1 MAKQIGNKG
10 FQVID
15 PLIMALL
22 FAGLI
27 GIEGFAKSSAYKG
40 WRLRS
45 WEGTAMLLGAG
56 VLMMATCALLTGAWL
71 PSLILTL
78 TLAAILTLGSN
89 IKRQVLGEPLVFT
102 DLALLGA
109 VVRHPHFYLSAL
121 KPWQLIALPLILFTL
136 LGVLALFSTSD
147 VSLRVSSIWLAVASA
162 VLLAALTRLSRWRGV
177 SAAPDLDHDVQE
189 HGLIATLVVYWCL
202 WRQADQVEAG
212 MVPPLRSA
220 ANELVVIIQCE
231 SFADPAAIFPDHG
244 EDLPGLTRARDISW
258 QSGRLMVSGFG
269 AYTMRTEFGVLFGI
283 PEEALGVRR
292 FDPFLT
298 ADSMTTWAL
307 PHRLDRAEW
316 STIFVHPHD
325 MRFYGRDRLMPASG
339 FDTIVGEDA
348 FDPPVESDGRY
359 VTDAALCDKL
369 LELAQTREGP
379 ALIYAVSIENH
390 GPWAADS
397 SESAEGNKA
406 GYMRLLKRS
415 DAMLERLIETLPKLG
430 RPVVLCF
437 FGDHRPSIPLVS
449 TPGGERHTPYV
460 VIRFREDG
468 SPITRPHSPRDLSP
482 AELQTAI
489 LEAIG
494 SRGG

>member
-1 MAKQIGNKG
+1 MQSIDSKG
-10 FQVID
+10 FEVVD

-27 GIEGFAKSSAYKG
+27 GIDGFARTAGHDVWRSRG
-40 WRLRS
+40 WA
-45 WEGTAMLLGAG
+45 GTAILLGAG
-56 VLMMATCALLTGAWL
+56 SLALAVCAVLTGAWI
-71 PSLILTL
+71 PSLVFALSLATILT
-78 TLAAILTLGSN
+78 IGSN

-102 DLALLGA
+102 DLALIGA
-109 VVRHPHFYLSAL
+109 MFRHPQFYLSAL
-121 KPWQLIALPLILFTL
+121 RLWQRIVLPLGIAAL
-136 LGVLALFSTSD
+136 LGILVLFSTSD
-147 VSLRVSSIWLAVASA
+147 LAIRIAAACLAVVSA
-162 VLLAALTRLSRWRGV
+162 VLLAGLLRLSGWREL
-177 SAAPDLDHDVQE
+177 SLSPDLDRDVRR
-189 HGLIATLVVYWCL
+189 HGLIPTLLVYWSL
-202 WRQADQVEAG
+202 WRRADLLQACPRLPFRGEA
-212 MVPPLRSA
+212 
-220 ANELVVIIQCE
+220 NDLVIIIQCE
-231 SFADPAAIFPDHG
+231 SFADPLALFSGHG
-244 EDLPGLTRARDISW
+244 EALPGLTRARDISW